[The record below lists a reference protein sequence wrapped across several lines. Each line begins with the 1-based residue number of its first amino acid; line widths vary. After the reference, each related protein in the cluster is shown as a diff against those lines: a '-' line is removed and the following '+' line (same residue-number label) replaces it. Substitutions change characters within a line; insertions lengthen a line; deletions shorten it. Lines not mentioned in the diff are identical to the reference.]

1 MKIAVRLDDITP
13 DMDWVKFNRFKEL
26 MDRYYVKPLIGVV
39 PLPEDKGL
47 SRGEARS
54 DFWPYV
60 LSLRDELGWEIAMH
74 GLHHVYTTKRGGM
87 FPLNHQSE
95 FAGIPYEKQRK
106 MIEIGKKV
114 LADHAIVT
122 DIFMAPSH
130 TYDSNTLKALRENG
144 FTRMTDGFGKL
155 PYLYDGIT
163 FYPVA
168 FRQHSSLHK
177 KDGVTTFVVHCNT
190 LDEKDFARYEKIFQ
204 EQQMLPYRELLY
216 YRPVKRGIGGRM
228 IERAMASAKRMLV
241 SAGR

>member
-1 MKIAVRLDDITP
+1 
-13 DMDWVKFNRFKEL
+13 MDWVKFNRFKEL

-39 PLPEDKGL
+39 PLPEDPGL

-95 FAGIPYEKQRK
+95 FAGLPYDKQRK
-106 MIEIGKKV
+106 MILTGKKV

-130 TYDSNTLKALRENG
+130 TYDRNTLKALKENG

-155 PYLYDGIT
+155 PYIYEGIT
-163 FYPVA
+163 FYPVS
-168 FRQHSSLHK
+168 FRQQSSLRQ
-177 KDGVTTFVVHCNT
+177 KDGITTFVVHCNT
-190 LDEKDFARYEKIFQ
+190 LEEKDFVRYEKIFQ

-216 YRPVKRGIGGRM
+216 YRPVKRGIGGRLK
-228 IERAMASAKRMLV
+228 ERAMASAKRLLV
-241 SAGR
+241 SAKR

>member
-1 MKIAVRLDDITP
+1 
-13 DMDWVKFNRFKEL
+13 
-26 MDRYYVKPLIGVV
+26 
-39 PLPEDKGL
+39 
-47 SRGEARS
+47 
-54 DFWPYV
+54 
-60 LSLRDELGWEIAMH
+60 
-74 GLHHVYTTKRGGM
+74 M

-168 FRQHSSLHK
+168 FRQQSSLHK

-190 LDEKDFARYEKIFQ
+190 LEEKDFARYEKIFQ